1 MPNNLTPSSLSIFTN
16 NLTFVK
22 TEVLDDAFENYEIGS
37 KIMLVNSGSY
47 FVLQMLIFMKRLAF
61 YLINKIATLMPTF
74 HYVRL
79 MGIFFDISG

>member
-1 MPNNLTPSSLSIFTN
+1 M
-16 NLTFVK
+16 TFVK
-22 TEVLDDAFENYEIGS
+22 TEVLDDAFENYGIGS

-47 FVLQMLIFMKRLAF
+47 FVLQMLIFLKRLAF
-61 YLINKIATLMPTF
+61 YLVNKLATLLPKN